1 MTEKQ
6 DSKEVESTDSSA
18 PGPELGVGTPVEV
31 TLPDDSVVEG
41 AIVEDFGEQPSEAM
55 SFLDAEE
62 IVRPRRWGIELN
74 NGRLVFADDD
84 TITAR
89 S

>member
-6 DSKEVESTDSSA
+6 DSKKPESTDSS
-18 PGPELGVGTPVEV
+18 GQGTELGVGTSVEV
-31 TLPDDSVVEG
+31 TLPDESVVQG

-55 SFLDAEE
+55 SVLDAED
-62 IVRPRRWGIELN
+62 IVRPRRWGIELS

-84 TITAR
+84 TITLR